1 MRHHEKLD
9 GSGYPLGLTSM
20 ELSMEE
26 RIVAVADI
34 VSALAGTRSYKEA
47 FSRERIVGIIGK
59 MKEDG
64 LIDGS
69 IVDVMTDNFND
80 IMGKTGVRCQP
91 IMDMY
96 QDIQR
101 EYQELAG
108 YMEGDWNGR
117 HHKRATAANDA

>member
-1 MRHHEKLD
+1 M
-9 GSGYPLGLTSM
+9 
-20 ELSMEE
+20 
-26 RIVAVADI
+26 
-34 VSALAGTRSYKEA
+34 
-47 FSRERIVGIIGK
+47 GIIGK

-69 IVDVMTDNFND
+69 IVDVMTDNFDD

-117 HHKRATAANDA
+117 HHNRATAANDA

>member
-1 MRHHEKLD
+1 MD
-9 GSGYPLGLTSM
+9 
-20 ELSMEE
+20 LSLEE

-69 IVDVMTDNFND
+69 IVDVMTDNFDD
-80 IMGKTGVRCQP
+80 IMGKNRSALSA
-91 IMDMY
+91 DY
-96 QDIQR
+96 
-101 EYQELAG
+101 G
-108 YMEGDWNGR
+108 YVSGYPEGIPGTCRLYGGR
-117 HHKRATAANDA
+117 LERPTS